1 VYYETK
7 RLSLRTINE
16 SDFNLLK
23 DYLLRNREFMIPWE
37 PIRPD
42 SYFKDAAIR
51 TRIEEEIKGNSTQ
64 SLMSLYISPRGEER
78 IIGNVT
84 LSNIV
89 RGPFQSCYMG
99 YKLDEKE
106 INNGY
111 ITEAIE
117 KVVEIAFLELGLH
130 RIQAS
135 IMPKNIRSIK
145 VMEKLGFIN
154 EGLSKEYLKI
164 NGVWEDHL
172 HYVILNKLMD

>member
-1 VYYETK
+1 
-7 RLSLRTINE
+7 
-16 SDFNLLK
+16 
-23 DYLLRNREFMIPWE
+23 MIPWE